1 MCFFN
6 LSHSIELLI
15 LVLESTSLAFQKY
28 WQIFSKFEIETQ
40 KTLKDG
46 AYKTIWDFL
55 SYQVNPAMTHKKHLF
70 HADWTPKLYYCL
82 HYTSIFQFGRE
93 RFTDEPLSNRQR
105 VKKPLKSDD
114 FRGFW
119 SEWGDSN
126 SRHLAPK
133 ASALPTALHPDMKF
147 FQLWSNMWSTPIFDQ
162 LPARGKVLSAQL
174 SQGFPGFPRAAART
188 CASRS
193 QSRRATNCATPGY
206 KIIRTL
212 VAYSFTN

>member
-133 ASALPTALHPDMKF
+133 ASALPTALHPVMKF
-147 FQLWSNMWSTPIFDQ
+147 SNCGQIWGQRRFLTS
-162 LPARGKVLSAQL
+162 
-174 SQGFPGFPRAAART
+174 
-188 CASRS
+188 
-193 QSRRATNCATPGY
+193 SRRGIKLRWP
-206 KIIRTL
+206 
-212 VAYSFTN
+212 